1 MGEGSRSEFDDVR
14 ISRKGE
20 EVFSIVP
27 LPGTVSEY
35 LFQFLEIT
43 AAPHQ
48 LQTDSGGV
56 DRLIQLVRFLDD
68 GVLIFLTDGKLL
80 RCELL
85 VSDRLFAV
93 IGMNAHIKLLDD
105 VPADRDHL
113 VEIEDRDEL
122 VSVIYFGEILIVVHI
137 LVLRFRRTE
146 RHAVFFV
153 VADHNNAYE
162 RTSTFTDLRRYGH
175 DVIVNAGKV
184 SYVFDI
190 NQIEL
195 QTRLFHGIPFNE
207 KGCDGATAFD
217 GFHLR

>member
-1 MGEGSRSEFDDVR
+1 MGEGSRGQSDDVK
-14 ISRKGE
+14 IHRKGE
-20 EVFSIVP
+20 EVFSIVL
-27 LPGTVSEY
+27 LPGPVGEY

-56 DRLIQLVRFLDD
+56 DRLIQLVRFLYD
-68 GVLIFLTDGKLL
+68 GVLILLTDGKLL
-80 RCELL
+80 RCEFL

-93 IGMNAHIKLLDD
+93 AGMNAHIKLLDD

-113 VEIEDRDEL
+113 VEIENCDEL
-122 VSVIYFGEILIVVHI
+122 VPVVYSGEILVVIHV
-137 LVLRFRRTE
+137 LMLRFRRTQ
-146 RHAVFFV
+146 RHAVFLV

-162 RTSTFTDLRRYGH
+162 RTSAFADLRRYGH

-190 NQIEL
+190 YQIEL